1 MHLLFRFV
9 LSGDHF
15 EIRYNFDSR
24 INVKFLF
31 QKTNFSQE
39 TCEQNL

>member
-15 EIRYNFDSR
+15 ETRYNIDSR